1 MAGKDKIGEGL
12 LFRLILGIFVP
23 ILLAFAFMG
32 CILFLNIDI
41 GKFHFASIRGI
52 WANSLNELGMASLKE
67 SANSLNQLGADI
79 IKQKAED
86 VAKQLE
92 IYLKSR
98 GYPKRVSIQQLYD
111 DPIMKELTIQKVGE
125 TGYTSVF
132 DDRNRLQ
139 FNPNPKL
146 SRGFETKTI
155 YARLGAG
162 FIKINDAAL
171 AGTDNGGY
179 YRWQEP
185 DKSFRDKYMYIAHV
199 KGTDLLVAAT
209 TYIDE
214 FSKPAKSITATMN
227 NLQKSYSGQYNRRFG
242 LLIFVLAVVLII
254 LLAVIYLYSFSVVRP
269 IRYLS
274 EVADKISMGDMN
286 ATVDIKAKGEI
297 GLLAESIERMQTSV
311 KAAIERLQKRR

>member
-1 MAGKDKIGEGL
+1 MAVKDKIGEGL
-12 LFRLILGIFVP
+12 LFRLIVGIFVP
-23 ILLAFAFMG
+23 ILLAFALMG

-79 IKQKAED
+79 IKQKTED

-92 IYLKSR
+92 IYLKSI
-98 GYPKRVSIQQLYD
+98 GYPKKVSMKQLWD
-111 DPIMKELTIQKVGE
+111 DPIMKELSVQKVGE
-125 TGYTSVF
+125 TGYTAVF
-132 DDRNRLQ
+132 DNK
-139 FNPNPKL
+139 NKL
-146 SRGFETKTI
+146 HFHANAKLTRGFDTKALYPT
-155 YARLGAG
+155 LGAG
-162 FIKINDAAL
+162 FIKINDTAL

-179 YRWQEP
+179 YKWQEP

-199 KGTDLLVAAT
+199 KGTDLLVTAT

-214 FSKPAKSITATMN
+214 FSRPTRKISTTMN
-227 NLQKSYSGQYNRRFG
+227 NLQKSYSEQYNKRFG
-242 LLIFVLAVVLII
+242 IMTIIIAIVLII
-254 LLAVIYLYSFSVVRP
+254 LLVVIYLYSYSVVRP
-269 IRYLS
+269 IRHLS